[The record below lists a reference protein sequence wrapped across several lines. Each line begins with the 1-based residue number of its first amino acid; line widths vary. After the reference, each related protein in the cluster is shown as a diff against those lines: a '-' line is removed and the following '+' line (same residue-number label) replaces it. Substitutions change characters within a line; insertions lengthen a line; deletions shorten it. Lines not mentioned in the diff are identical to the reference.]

1 MLLSQKRLKLS
12 WIVDECKPMASGWNQ
27 FDFFLVGGT
36 FTAIFEK
43 TLGSQFLALR
53 SFRCLRPLRAMKNFR
68 DGQLLIRTAMQ
79 SLPLLRDALIFLGF
93 FLLVAAVSGTT
104 LFGGQLRGRCTTALV
119 PAPSPLGTLG
129 TAVSNAT
136 MTCPAAAGVS
146 MDGHICDARGLGYR
160 CDAAAGEACC
170 DAAQVPMAGQC
181 KLTPSNRH

>member
-1 MLLSQKRLKLS
+1 
-12 WIVDECKPMASGWNQ
+12 MASGWNQ

-181 KLTPSNRH
+181 KSTPSNRH